1 MASATAEHCT
11 VGAGLIKFT
20 VWVMV
25 EFENVYEVSIDV
37 ANVVK
42 VDTDWVVIVVGTTIT
57 EVITLVDTEVV
68 VDVVVCV
75 AIKV

>member
-1 MASATAEHCT
+1 M
-11 VGAGLIKFT
+11 IKFT